1 MEITEVRIKLMEDDS
16 GSNER
21 LQAFCS
27 ITFDDMFVIRD
38 LKIIEGAKGFFVAM
52 PSRKLTDRCHNCR
65 TKNHLRSRFCNQ
77 CGCRLDENRALRD
90 ADGRAKLHAD
100 IAHPI
105 NQMCRE
111 KIQAAVLASYGEEL
125 ERAKMPGYVSRY
137 DDFDSE
143 DFDAPPYENHA
154 MPSVGAA
161 NEPPLRRGPLRGHSQ
176 HSRGNQSVLRGPH
189 VAARKESAETVSADH
204 HHHHHHRGDSQGFG
218 NGL

>member
-1 MEITEVRIKLMEDDS
+1 VEITEVRIKLMEDNS

-52 PSRKLTDRCHNCR
+52 PSRKLTDRCHTCG

-77 CGCRLDENRALRD
+77 CGSRLDENRAIRD

-105 NQMCRE
+105 NSMCRE
-111 KIQAAVLASYGEEL
+111 KIQSAVLASYADEL
-125 ERAKMPGYVSRY
+125 ERSKMPGYVSRY
-137 DDFDSE
+137 DDLDAEYDLPVGSE
-143 DFDAPPYENHA
+143 
-154 MPSVGAA
+154 AA
-161 NEPPLRRGPLRGHSQ
+161 NGAPGETTPPLRRGPLRGHTQ
-176 HSRGNQSVLRGPH
+176 HSRGVLRGPH
-189 VAARKESAETVSADH
+189 VPPRKETPAEGMSSVE
-204 HHHHHHRGDSQGFG
+204 HRGDGTNGFG
-218 NGL
+218 SGL

>member
-1 MEITEVRIKLMEDDS
+1 MEDNS

-52 PSRKLTDRCHNCR
+52 PSRKLTDRCHNCG

-77 CGCRLDENRALRD
+77 CGSRLDENRAIRD

-105 NQMCRE
+105 NSMCRE
-111 KIQAAVLASYGEEL
+111 KIQSAVLASYADEL
-125 ERAKMPGYVSRY
+125 ERSKLPGYVSRY
-137 DDFDSE
+137 DDL
-143 DFDAPPYENHA
+143 DAEYDLPTGYD
-154 MPSVGAA
+154 AA
-161 NEPPLRRGPLRGHSQ
+161 AQASASSEPPLRRGPLRGHTQ
-176 HSRGNQSVLRGPH
+176 HTRGNQSVLRGPH
-189 VAARKESAETVSADH
+189 VSPRGKESPVEGIVTE
-204 HHHHHHRGDSQGFG
+204 RGESGFG
-218 NGL
+218 SGL